1 MNQRKPNSR
10 TWYLLGFTAL
20 LCIVLL
26 VTATGTAFA
35 RYRAEREAEI
45 KFKVRVP
52 DQVHLGTVTTVTDP
66 TSGAPG
72 EVFTPDTQLSWETKN
87 GVTQLR
93 FAVANGNS
101 ETDFSARDQRVR
113 LRMIGT
119 LGVWD
124 GTQTTQL
131 SLILPALE
139 EGGEER
145 IVTATVTPFIE
156 GTALQLTYGDGWLY
170 TFLDEEGEEIYWEL
184 PGGELS
190 YVTLTVAA
198 TGEVPENLN
207 LLQPYVTAE
216 AIQD

>member
-52 DQVHLGTVTTVTDP
+52 DQVHLGTVTTVTEP

-72 EVFTPDTQLSWETKN
+72 EVFTPDTQLAWETKN

-131 SLILPALE
+131 SLMLPALE
-139 EGGEER
+139 EGGEDR

-170 TFLDEEGEEIYWEL
+170 TFLDEEGEEVYWEL

-207 LLQPYVTAE
+207 LLQPYVMAE

>member
-20 LCIVLL
+20 LCIALL
-26 VTATGTAFA
+26 VMATGTAFA
-35 RYRAEREAEI
+35 RYRAEREAEVN
-45 KFKVRVP
+45 FKVRVP
-52 DQVHLGTVTTVTDP
+52 DQVHLGTVASVTDEE
-66 TSGAPG
+66 SGETA
-72 EVFTPDTQLSWETKN
+72 EVFTPDGQLAWKTKN
-87 GVTQLR
+87 GVTQLS
-93 FAVANGNS
+93 FAVANGTD
-101 ETDFSARDQRVR
+101 ETDYSQRDQKVR

-139 EGGEER
+139 EGGEEQ

-156 GTALQLTYGDGWLY
+156 GTALQPTYGDGWLY

-184 PGGELS
+184 PGGALS
-190 YVTLTVAA
+190 YITLTVAA
-198 TGEVPENLN
+198 TGEVPADLN

-216 AIQD
+216 AVQD